1 LWNKT
6 FGGPRE
12 WFTLQS
18 DIAAALR
25 EAFSHEH
32 PTTIEQVNPDDLPAF
47 LSGLFS
53 AIQWEAAHV
62 SPERLIEMTRQQE
75 ELGSIQ
81 PSQNGASLQGD
92 SQTAPNDDD
101 LIGVGRAVADGQ
113 RL

>member
-1 LWNKT
+1 
-6 FGGPRE
+6 
-12 WFTLQS
+12 
-18 DIAAALR
+18 
-25 EAFSHEH
+25 
-32 PTTIEQVNPDDLPAF
+32 
-47 LSGLFS
+47 
-53 AIQWEAAHV
+53 
-62 SPERLIEMTRQQE
+62 MTRQQE